1 MKNLTLLS
9 LIAFVLMF
17 TACGPSEKEKKEKAK
32 QDSIAKADSI
42 AKSIVEVES
51 YDFMLAGKDEPDAF
65 KSKYSNKKLL
75 IKNLVVENIW
85 DSKKIVQCIA
95 YMPKDTLL
103 GSDSRMGD
111 KKKKI
116 DGSLDVVQGVTCK
129 YNEKFYGPY
138 YVELHFDNPVDVKTL
153 KEREVKDEPGV
164 KVWNY
169 FSILTVEGDSA
180 YIKSNSFIVN
190 HCVIKENVTK

>member
-9 LIAFVLMF
+9 LVAFMLMF
-17 TACGPSEKEKKEKAK
+17 AACGPSEKEKKEKAK

-51 YDFMLAGKDEPDAF
+51 YDFLLAGKDDTATF
-65 KSKYSNKKLL
+65 RSKYSNKKLL

-85 DSKKIVQCIA
+85 DSKKIIQCLG
-95 YMPKDTLL
+95 YMPKDTMLA
-103 GSDSRMGD
+103 SDSRMGD

-116 DGSLDVVQGVTCK
+116 DGSLDVVQGLTCK
-129 YNEKFYGPY
+129 YNENFYGPY
-138 YVELHFDNPVDVKTL
+138 YIELHFDNPVDVKTL

-180 YIKSNSFIVN
+180 YVKSNSFIVN
-190 HCVIKENVTK
+190 NCVIKENVTK